1 MTYKYGKLYV
11 MAKLTLHVPEELVT
25 AAKLE
30 AASRHVSVSKLVTD
44 FFRNL
49 AARKQGEQPDTDID
63 LAPRTQ
69 RLSFNWPII
78 LSVGLAILLSVLSTE
93 NIILL
98 TSAPSA
104 SRAKPRG
111 AGCKPGR

>member
-1 MTYKYGKLYV
+1 

-49 AARKQGEQPDTDID
+49 AASDRGQQPGSDTH

-69 RLSFNWPII
+69 RL
-78 LSVGLAILLSVLSTE
+78 
-93 NIILL
+93 
-98 TSAPSA
+98 
-104 SRAKPRG
+104 
-111 AGCKPGR
+111 AGCIPNTEIEDYIDYLEEKHS

>member
-1 MTYKYGKLYV
+1 

-49 AARKQGEQPDTDID
+49 TVRDRSQQAGPDTN

-69 RLSFNWPII
+69 RLS
-78 LSVGLAILLSVLSTE
+78 
-93 NIILL
+93 
-98 TSAPSA
+98 
-104 SRAKPRG
+104 
-111 AGCKPGR
+111 GCIPNAEVEDYIDYLEEKHS

>member
-1 MTYKYGKLYV
+1 MTYQYGKLYV

-69 RLSFNWPII
+69 RL
-78 LSVGLAILLSVLSTE
+78 
-93 NIILL
+93 
-98 TSAPSA
+98 
-104 SRAKPRG
+104 
-111 AGCKPGR
+111 AGCIPNTEIEDYIDYLEEKHS